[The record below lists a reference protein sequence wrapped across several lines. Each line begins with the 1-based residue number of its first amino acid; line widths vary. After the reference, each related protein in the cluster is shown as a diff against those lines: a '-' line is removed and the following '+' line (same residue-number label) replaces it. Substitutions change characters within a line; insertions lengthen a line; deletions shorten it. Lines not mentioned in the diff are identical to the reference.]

1 MSLRNALATALLLTA
16 GTLSA
21 QGKASIVSGDWLAQ
35 RLNDPSVVVLHM
47 AHDDN
52 DYRGAHIPGAREMRY
67 SWITTMRDSIGTEFP
82 AADSL
87 RAVFERLGVSDNSHV
102 VIYNSGNG
110 MAPMSSRVFLS
121 LDYLG
126 HRNISLLDGGF
137 AKWRAAGRPVNGDAV
152 HAARGRI
159 TTPLREVTVDAAWI
173 IANTGKKG
181 VAFIDTRTDGEY
193 LGTNERGGLRSL
205 GHVAGARQ
213 LEWQQLFSNADENQF
228 LDMAALKKLYDD
240 RSAPGDTIVTY
251 CLVGYRASMTYFA
264 ARVLGL
270 PVKIYD
276 GSYQDWA
283 RRALPVTKGPNP

>member
-1 MSLRNALATALLLTA
+1 MLSRHVIAALLFAGSLT
-16 GTLSA
+16 A
-21 QGKASIVSGDWLAQ
+21 QGKASIVSADWLAQ
-35 RLNDPSVVVLHM
+35 RLNDPGVVVLHM

-52 DYRGAHIPGAREMRY
+52 DYRSAHIPGAREMRY

-110 MAPMSSRVFLS
+110 MAPMASRVFLS

-126 HRNISLLDGGF
+126 HNNISLLDGGF
-137 AKWRAAGRPVNGDAV
+137 AKWRAANRPVSSDV
-152 HAARGRI
+152 VTPTRGKM
-159 TTPLREVTVDAAWI
+159 TTPLRNVVVDAAWVTSR
-173 IANTGKKG
+173 TGKKG

-193 LGTNERGGLRSL
+193 LGTNERGGLRSM

-213 LEWQQLFSNADENQF
+213 LEWQQLFSNADENEF
-228 LDMAALKKLYDD
+228 LDVAALKKLYSE

-270 PVKIYD
+270 PTKIYD

-283 RRALPVTKGPNP
+283 RRQLPVTKGPNP